1 MSEERAKTPPKTY
14 EKQMSNVFA
23 ELTTKAKPKQ
33 QMMSV
38 FDELKAK
45 AAPKFAMSNV
55 FEELKIKV
63 KEEEDKK

>member
-1 MSEERAKTPPKTY
+1 MQVKAQPK
-14 EKQMSNVFA
+14 K
-23 ELTTKAKPKQ
+23 

-55 FEELKIKV
+55 FEELKQKV
-63 KEEEDKK
+63 KED

>member
-1 MSEERAKTPPKTY
+1 
-14 EKQMSNVFA
+14 
-23 ELTTKAKPKQ
+23 
-33 QMMSV
+33 MSV